1 MAIDDEQEV
10 DSGSC
15 SSSCSSGDHNEA
27 TRLPRDHSYLEES
40 HPLCLPDHRVV
51 GKDKGRP
58 NNNTLELAVL
68 QLHGVVLFPNCTI
81 PVKLQNRS
89 LIRYLG
95 DKIRLCRHDPLSQ
108 PKVQLGI
115 VTYESSPLSSS
126 PSELRLS
133 SSRLRPQP
141 RRRHQEEPDTTTTR
155 EQHEQHE
162 QQLRRG
168 SWMRQR
174 FSFGTIA
181 TVQYTHERTTIINR
195 RGNNN
200 SNSNSNSNHDDVDD
214 DSSSLWRR
222 YEDMDEIVFT
232 AIGTSRFRILSCV
245 NDDDNDWK
253 IFKVVELNDEPL
265 PRPPFSTRPLPF
277 RTQQYQRRRKRSR
290 ERSSDEE
297 CTYDDEAEE
306 EEEEEESTDFTTTV
320 VDNTNRR
327 PIQRQTDRMAQNLS
341 QLTAVPFFVY
351 RHWMPNAIVEKI
363 VMKLNTNDGRD
374 NLPSLGKDDI
384 VSNRTNN
391 LEPIRFSYWMANNAP
406 FSENERLKLLRMN
419 SVLERLLFIWK
430 AIKKLTETNT
440 NGYSFI
446 TCNICEIPFTT
457 VSDVFTVCGAEG
469 TTSTYVNRSGFIHQI
484 TTLRNVDTHK
494 ISFQGNPSTENS
506 YFPGYSWRIT
516 CCRRCGSLLGWKFQK
531 IDDTKTNDRIRC
543 DKDTLERPSTFYGFM
558 TSNVKVRTS
567 STTT

>member
-10 DSGSC
+10 DSGSSS

-95 DKIRLCRHDPLSQ
+95 NKIRLCRHDPLSQ

-133 SSRLRPQP
+133 SSRLRPRP

-162 QQLRRG
+162 QHEQQLRRG

-174 FSFGTIA
+174 FSFGDGGNSNHRIRQSITILRDEFEMMDGNDYYDDDSDDDDDENENDDDDNDENGNESIQDDQHEHKQHPFVGRIGTIA

-200 SNSNSNSNHDDVDD
+200 SNSNSNHDDDDVDD

-245 NDDDNDWK
+245 NDDDNDCK

-306 EEEEEESTDFTTTV
+306 EEEESTDFTTTV
-320 VDNTNRR
+320 VDNTNKR

-374 NLPSLGKDDI
+374 NLPSLRKDDI

-391 LEPIRFSYWMANNAP
+391 LER
-406 FSENERLKLLRMN
+406 
-419 SVLERLLFIWK
+419 
-430 AIKKLTETNT
+430 
-440 NGYSFI
+440 
-446 TCNICEIPFTT
+446 
-457 VSDVFTVCGAEG
+457 
-469 TTSTYVNRSGFIHQI
+469 TSLIIQRKNHTDG
-484 TTLRNVDTHK
+484 
-494 ISFQGNPSTENS
+494 STEKS
-506 YFPGYSWRIT
+506 FV
-516 CCRRCGSLLGWKFQK
+516 F
-531 IDDTKTNDRIRC
+531 
-543 DKDTLERPSTFYGFM
+543 F
-558 TSNVKVRTS
+558 V
-567 STTT
+567 